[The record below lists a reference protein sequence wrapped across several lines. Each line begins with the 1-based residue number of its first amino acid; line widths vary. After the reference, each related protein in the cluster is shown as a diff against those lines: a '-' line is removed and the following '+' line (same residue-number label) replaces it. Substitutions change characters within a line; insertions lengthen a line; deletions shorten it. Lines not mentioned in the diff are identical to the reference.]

1 MTSLVREFLKKI
13 IFRFTN
19 LANPKYDYN
28 IEPAQLLELLTS
40 IDNFASKNQ
49 KSSIVEIGVAR
60 GMTTRFLSEHIS
72 LKNYNVDY
80 YCIDTFSSF
89 TDKDLNF
96 EVTKRGKAAKELLG
110 FSYNDYT
117 KWKLNFKKFS
127 FIKPIEHD
135 CSTFDFSTIAPIN
148 LCFLDVDL
156 YLPTK
161 NTLNNI
167 WPHMAENST
176 IIVDDVVDNNQWD
189 GAYQAFMEFVNE
201 NKLNYYLVGNKC
213 GVIQKGKNN
222 PT

>member
-1 MTSLVREFLKKI
+1 MTNTAIEFLKKI

-40 IDNFASKNQ
+40 IDNFASKTQ
-49 KSSIVEIGVAR
+49 KSCIVEIGVAR

-72 LKNYNVDY
+72 LKNYNVEY

-89 TDKDLNF
+89 TDKDLKF
-96 EVTKRGKAAKELLG
+96 EVKKRGKNTKELIG
-110 FSYNDYT
+110 FAYNDYK
-117 KWKLNFKKFS
+117 KWKINFKKFS
-127 FIKPIEHD
+127 FIKPIKHD

-167 WPHMAENST
+167 WDHMAINST
-176 IIVDDVVDNNQWD
+176 IIVDDVMDSNQWD

-201 NKLNYYLVGNKC
+201 KKLNYYLVGNKC
-213 GVIQKGKNN
+213 GVIQKVK
-222 PT
+222 

>member
-1 MTSLVREFLKKI
+1 MIALAKEFSKKI

-19 LANPKYDYN
+19 FANPKYDYN

-40 IDNFASKNQ
+40 IDNFASKTQ
-49 KSSIVEIGVAR
+49 KSIIVEVGVAR

-72 LKNYNVDY
+72 LKNYNLDY
-80 YCIDTFSSF
+80 FCIDTFSSF
-89 TDKDLNF
+89 TNKDLNF
-96 EVTKRGKAAKELLG
+96 EITKRGKAGKELLG

-117 KWKLNFKKFS
+117 KCKNNFKKFN
-127 FIKPIEHD
+127 FIKPIQKD
-135 CSTFDFSTIAPIN
+135 CSNFDFSTIAPIN

-161 NTLNNI
+161 NTLNKI
-167 WPHMAENST
+167 WPHMAENSS
-176 IIVDDVVDNNQWD
+176 IIVDDVADNNQWD

-213 GVIQKGKNN
+213 GVIKK
-222 PT
+222 

>member
-1 MTSLVREFLKKI
+1 MIALAKEFSKKI

-19 LANPKYDYN
+19 FANPKYDYN

-40 IDNFASKNQ
+40 IDNFASKTQ
-49 KSSIVEIGVAR
+49 KSIIVEVGVAR

-72 LKNYNVDY
+72 LKNYNLDY
-80 YCIDTFSSF
+80 FCIDTFSSF
-89 TDKDLNF
+89 TNKDLNF
-96 EVTKRGKAAKELLG
+96 EITKRGKAGKELLG
-110 FSYNDYT
+110 FSYNNYT

-127 FIKPIEHD
+127 FIKPIQKD
-135 CSTFDFSTIAPIN
+135 CSNFDFSTIAPIN

-161 NTLNNI
+161 NTLNKI
-167 WPHMAENST
+167 WPHMAENSS
-176 IIVDDVVDNNQWD
+176 IIVDDVADNNQWD

-213 GVIQKGKNN
+213 EVIQKVK
-222 PT
+222 TTLT

>member
-1 MTSLVREFLKKI
+1 MTNTAIEFLKKI

-40 IDNFASKNQ
+40 IDNFASKTQ
-49 KSSIVEIGVAR
+49 KSCIVEIGVAR

-72 LKNYNVDY
+72 LKNYDVEY

-96 EVTKRGKAAKELLG
+96 EVKKRGKNTKELLG
-110 FSYNDYT
+110 FSYNDYK
-117 KWKLNFKKFS
+117 KWKINFKKFS
-127 FIKPIEHD
+127 FIKPIKHD

-167 WPHMAENST
+167 WDHMAINST
-176 IIVDDVVDNNQWD
+176 IIVDDVMDNNQWD

-201 NKLNYYLVGNKC
+201 KKLNYYLVGNKC
-213 GVIQKGKNN
+213 GVIKKVK
-222 PT
+222 

>member
-1 MTSLVREFLKKI
+1 MTNTAIEFLKKI

-40 IDNFASKNQ
+40 IDNFASKTH
-49 KSSIVEIGVAR
+49 KSCIVEIGVAR

-72 LKNYNVDY
+72 LKNYNVEY

-96 EVTKRGKAAKELLG
+96 EVKKRGKNTKELIG
-110 FSYNDYT
+110 FAYNDYK
-117 KWKLNFKKFS
+117 KWKINFKKFS
-127 FIKPIEHD
+127 FIKPIKHD

-167 WPHMAENST
+167 WDHMAINST
-176 IIVDDVVDNNQWD
+176 IIVDDVMDNNQWD

-201 NKLNYYLVGNKC
+201 KKLNYYLVGNKC
-213 GVIQKGKNN
+213 GVIKKVK
-222 PT
+222 

>member
-1 MTSLVREFLKKI
+1 MRNTAIEFLKKI

-40 IDNFASKNQ
+40 IDNFASKTQ
-49 KSSIVEIGVAR
+49 KSCIVEIGVAR

-72 LKNYNVDY
+72 LKNYNVEY

-96 EVTKRGKAAKELLG
+96 EVKKRGKNTKELLG
-110 FSYNDYT
+110 FSYNDYK
-117 KWKLNFKKFS
+117 KWKINFKKFS
-127 FIKPIEHD
+127 FIKPIKHD

-167 WPHMAENST
+167 WDHMAINST
-176 IIVDDVVDNNQWD
+176 IIVDDVMDNNQWD

-201 NKLNYYLVGNKC
+201 KKLNYYLVGNKC
-213 GVIQKGKNN
+213 GVIKKVK
-222 PT
+222 